1 MSNLKP
7 CKDPRICGVRN
18 HRPGTACRAE
28 GMYPGTPK
36 PSSLGSGTVPSSATD
51 ITSSVTIARTISEQD
66 GWLAD
71 DFDEWQGGFY
81 AATLPVENVGKHLQ
95 ERGGFSDSDMERARD
110 EVVIGTVVHN
120 PNRSVDNVGLSI
132 LNEDEGMIDLPE
144 EDLPDYVR
152 KADGDPYMDQYTCD
166 PHDLPRA
173 MEWLKNEGVP
183 AAIQLRLERDY
194 PRQDA
199 PSAESIQATMNSVD
213 GWDHSAERD
222 FLGRY
227 GSLGKT
233 RSVRQHLPG
242 DWVDSPV
249 PGYGD
254 DYLREYKV
262 TPSAEH
268 NSKSRVHRGMS
279 FAFLDES
286 DKSVSLQPE
295 DLPPYVTPTTRYQG
309 EVLSFTAPASRIAE
323 TMEWMNNQGSEIAAK
338 RRAQYLAENYTPE
351 QEARRVRRQQE
362 DPNPDTI
369 WTI

>member
-7 CKDPRICGVRN
+7 CANPRICGVQN
-18 HRPGTACRAE
+18 HRPGTTCQAERA
-28 GMYPGTPK
+28 
-36 PSSLGSGTVPSSATD
+36 SSLGGLASNLTSAPPSSRGNDVSASTR
-51 ITSSVTIARTISEQD
+51 IVGAISEQE
-66 GWLAD
+66 GWEAD
-71 DFDEWQGGFY
+71 DIDEWDGHFY
-81 AATLPVENVGKHLQ
+81 SAATEPVNLGRELARR
-95 ERGGFSDSDMERARD
+95 RGFTQDELDDARELEVMAVVTHNTNEGVSD
-110 EVVIGTVVHN
+110 
-120 PNRSVDNVGLSI
+120 VGLSVMDQ
-132 LNEDEGMIDLPE
+132 DEGMIDVPE
-144 EDLPDYVR
+144 EITPEYLKEYN
-152 KADGDPYMDQYTCD
+152 GTPYRAQFTCSPED
-166 PHDLPRA
+166 VPRA

-199 PSAESIQATMNSVD
+199 PSAESIQATMSSVD

-222 FLGRY
+222 SLGRY

-233 RSVRQHLPG
+233 RSVRQHLPE
-242 DWVDSPV
+242 DWVDPPV

-309 EVLSFTAPASRIAE
+309 GVLSFTAPASRIAE
-323 TMEWMNNQGSEIAAK
+323 TMEWMNDQGSEMAAK

-351 QEARRVRRQQE
+351 QEARRIRRQRE